1 MKKFI
6 LLACALLLTGCS
18 VKQPATTNLN
28 LEIMGQSNMIYSG
41 EAATIR
47 GEDTRRDSAVAV
59 YKIKDDPAAKITN
72 ISAPHVMLTEQLA
85 NGFREQGLIF
95 SNGSDVRI
103 LFKLNELL
111 VTITK
116 PKMLYLAE
124 AKSQVSLQVVKG
136 SSSVTKKYDRQAT
149 QESARRPDI
158 NKIEGLLNNQLSDI
172 INQIL
177 KDEDIRAAINAR

>member
-1 MKKFI
+1 MKKLV

-28 LEIMGQSNMIYSG
+28 LQILEQSSTIYTGS
-41 EAATIR
+41 AATIR
-47 GEDTRRDSAVAV
+47 GEDKRRDSAVAV
-59 YKIKDDPAAKITN
+59 YQIKEDPAAKVTN

-95 SNGSDVRI
+95 SNGSEVRI

-124 AKSQVSLQVVKG
+124 AKSQVSLQVVQG
-136 SSSVTKKYDRQAT
+136 SNSVTKKYDRQAT

-158 NKIEGLLNNQLSDI
+158 RKIEDMLNSQLSDI
-172 INQIL
+172 VNQIL
-177 KDEDIRAAINAR
+177 KDEDIRAAISAR

>member
-1 MKKFI
+1 MKKLV
-6 LLACALLLTGCS
+6 LLACTLLLTGCS
-18 VKQPATTNLN
+18 VKQPATTDLN
-28 LEIMGQSNMIYSG
+28 LLIMGQSNMIYSG

-47 GEDTRRDSAVAV
+47 GEDTRMDSAVAV
-59 YKIKDDPAAKITN
+59 YRIKEDPAIKVTN

-85 NGFREQGLIF
+85 NGYREQGLIF

-124 AKSQVSLQVVKG
+124 AKSQISIQVVKG
-136 SSSVTKKYDRQAT
+136 SKSVTKKYDRQAT
-149 QESARRPDI
+149 QESAKKPDI
-158 NKIEGLLNNQLSDI
+158 FKIETMLNSQLSDI

-177 KDEDIRAAINAR
+177 KDEDLRAAISAR